1 MVLRFFLCTFGLHA
15 GSDGAGCHASLA
27 DEGGEGGKS
36 KRPTADGHASRI
48 SCSLPMLGVRPLSCI
63 GVFGGL
69 TIWCMDWNSQNGLRR
84 QFRRRKMNSKVLVVI
99 CVFLRD
105 FIVKLRCTVSLLFK

>member
-1 MVLRFFLCTFGLHA
+1 
-15 GSDGAGCHASLA
+15 
-27 DEGGEGGKS
+27 
-36 KRPTADGHASRI
+36 
-48 SCSLPMLGVRPLSCI
+48 MLGVRPLSCI

-69 TIWCMDWNSQNGLRR
+69 TIWCADWNSQNGHRR
-84 QFRRRKMNSKVLVVI
+84 QFRRRKMNSNVLVVI